1 MLTAREIAIYA
12 LGKTEG
18 VNSLAET
25 LGKGMDDEKY
35 IESWN
40 KTLKLLGIEMPLE
53 ELETIYNEF
62 AKKMDEIVNDSEIN
76 EINKKQEKF
85 EQLNIE
91 NLAMKA
97 IILAGGRGKRLKPV
111 TDYVPKPLVPINN
124 IPIIEWQIKYLKK
137 FDVKEVI
144 ICTGYKADMIESYL
158 NMKELGIKI
167 KFSIEKSPLGT
178 GGAIKKAG
186 KMINEKSFFVIN
198 GDTITNIDLHKLAS
212 KINTVAAIE
221 LRTKYGILETESEKI
236 VNFKEKKEITDTWM
250 NAGIYHLQKEIL
262 KKLPVKGDIEKTV
275 FPDYAKK
282 GLLNTIKF
290 KNVEWFSV
298 DSFKDMEECST
309 RVEKII
315 K

>member
-1 MLTAREIAIYA
+1 
-12 LGKTEG
+12 
-18 VNSLAET
+18 
-25 LGKGMDDEKY
+25 
-35 IESWN
+35 
-40 KTLKLLGIEMPLE
+40 
-53 ELETIYNEF
+53 
-62 AKKMDEIVNDSEIN
+62 
-76 EINKKQEKF
+76 
-85 EQLNIE
+85 
-91 NLAMKA
+91 MKA

-111 TDYVPKPLVPINN
+111 TDYVPKPLVPIKN

-137 FDVKEVI
+137 FGIKEVI

-158 NMKELGIKI
+158 NMKKLGIKI

-198 GDTITNIDLHKLAS
+198 GDTITNIDLRKLTS
-212 KINTVAAIE
+212 KKNSIAAIE
-221 LRTKYGILETESEKI
+221 LRTKYGILEVESDKI
-236 VNFKEKKEITDTWM
+236 INFKEKKEIPDTWM
-250 NAGIYHLQKEIL
+250 NAGIYHLQKEII

-282 GLLNTIKF
+282 GLLDTIKF

-298 DSFKDMEECST
+298 DSFKDMEECSVK
-309 RVEKII
+309 VEKII